1 MANNK
6 RVLTLAE
13 FEKIKESLSERIYEL
28 SSIYISILARDA
40 GISFETINTEFGNQ
54 PEETEQF
61 LEEINEEYS
70 VDLRNISEEAFIT
83 RIPTHY
89 QETFR
94 KIKEQ

>member
-1 MANNK
+1 MMANNK
-6 RVLTLAE
+6 RVLTPAE

-89 QETFR
+89 Q
-94 KIKEQ
+94 